1 MELPINQDP
10 EQLNKSVYSG
20 WKWWQYMLMVSAVAA
35 AVVFVVIFQSKLGM
49 TLCSIIGIVIVAP
62 PGYIATYKKNGLNF
76 FDYRQKKKINQTE
89 IFVYKSAPLDNTAD
103 NTSVNSVVKKNKG
116 FGYIMKNLIT
126 GGKNL

>member
-20 WKWWQYMLMVSAVAA
+20 LKWWQYMLMASSVAV

-49 TLCSIIGIVIVAP
+49 TLCSIIGIVIVGP
-62 PGYIATYKKNGLNF
+62 PGYVATYKKNGLNF
-76 FDYRQKKKINQTE
+76 FEYRQKKKINQTE
-89 IFVYKSAPLDNTAD
+89 IFVYRSAPFAD
-103 NTSVNSVVKKNKG
+103 NKVVAKENKG
-116 FGYIMKNLIT
+116 FGYIMKNLVT